1 MKRILVY
8 RQTVLPP
15 SETFIRQQINCLQNW
30 DALLVGQ
37 SHTLNGINLD
47 GLKTVILDNFLRCF
61 CHKLAWR
68 FFALTGWSNLP
79 IYKKL
84 LKFDASVIHVH
95 FAIDAAYAWS
105 WLRHFKIPLVVTL
118 HGYDITT
125 NPEWWSSGN
134 GGKYLT
140 SFPNRLKALANN
152 PNVTFIAVSQA
163 IRQAAIKIY
172 GISPDKIKVIYIGI
186 DTKLFPPNK
195 TLVSKRLPKVLFVG
209 RLVEKKGVE
218 FLIKAMVS
226 VQNQIPNAELI
237 IIGDGPLRAEM
248 NQLANRLK
256 ITAHFR
262 GVMSSSDIQE
272 QMQEVRVFCLPSVIA
287 QNGDSEGFG
296 MVLLE
301 AQASGLPVITSA
313 VGGRDEGILEGK
325 TGFSFKE
332 GDVLSLSQHI
342 LNLLNNNKLTDEM
355 SAAGPK
361 FISDNFNIDQCTKTL
376 ELYYDF
382 LANGHTK

>member
-15 SETFIRQQINCLQNW
+15 SETFIRQQINSLHNW

-37 SHTLNGINLD
+37 SYSLNGTNLD
-47 GLKTVILDNFLRCF
+47 GLKTVILDNFLRGF
-61 CHKLAWR
+61 CHKLVWR

-95 FAIDAAYAWS
+95 FAIDAVYAWS